1 MQLSGALRGVSMVP
15 CNSVQQSAVLQYSNS
30 SASCEH
36 SQGVRA
42 RVRVRVRSCASVCD
56 PRPALRPRRLRPLLF
71 VCLSKRSRLVAHRST
86 TSRSHRLSSASAC
99 DELPA
104 QSWKEP
110 VGLAR
115 KVDRNR
121 PLTLKRRCH
130 TVSGSCHI
138 CAETGLTP
146 CHVCAGIYAPDGRLG
161 RTLRQWSFGRVCS
174 HSELAALSA
183 GSGHWHVRFSTRP
196 ESSTSSIYRLPGF
209 HC

>member
-1 MQLSGALRGVSMVP
+1 MVP

-30 SASCEH
+30 SASREH

-138 CAETGLTP
+138 CAETGLPP
-146 CHVCAGIYAPDGRLG
+146 CHVCAGTGRAGRAAWSDVAAMEFRSGLQSLG
-161 RTLRQWSFGRVCS
+161 ARSTKCRIRSLARQV
-174 HSELAALSA
+174 
-183 GSGHWHVRFSTRP
+183 
-196 ESSTSSIYRLPGF
+196 
-209 HC
+209 